1 MSIDGIKHIAVV
13 GAGYMGGGI
22 AQTFAAH
29 GYQVSI
35 ADVDAATAQQAL
47 ARLNAEAVDFE
58 THGLLPEG
66 SATAIE
72 ANLQAAESM
81 ESASAEADFIIEA
94 VPEIESIK
102 LGVLRRIAGANQTA
116 VIGTNTSAIPIT
128 ALAESVVHPE
138 RFLGVHWMNPA
149 PFIPCVEI
157 IPHTTTRPETVAQ
170 STDLMLD
177 LGKRPSTVSDRPGFV
192 ANRLQYALYK
202 EAATMLEEKV
212 ATAAEIDA
220 VVSNSFGFRLALFGP
235 FAIADMAGL
244 DVYQGGFRIM
254 ENAYGERFATPEVIA
269 KSVADGNL
277 GVKSG
282 RGILNLTSADQADL
296 VTYRNNAYV
305 QLNHL
310 RDKLG
315 ASPAQR

>member
-1 MSIDGIKHIAVV
+1 MSIDGITHIAVV

-22 AQTFAAH
+22 AQTCAAH

-35 ADVDAATAQQAL
+35 ADVDAASAQRSRD
-47 ARLNAEAVDFE
+47 RLHAEALDFE

-66 SATAIE
+66 SAMAIK
-72 ANLQAAESM
+72 ANLRAAESM
-81 ESASAEADFIIEA
+81 ESASADADYIFEA
-94 VPEIESIK
+94 VPEVESIK
-102 LGVLRRIAGANQTA
+102 LGVLQRISGANATA
-116 VIGTNTSAIPIT
+116 IIGTNTSAIAINS
-128 ALAESVVHPE
+128 LADSVTNPQ

-157 IPHTTTRPETVAQ
+157 IPHATTRAELVSQ
-170 STDLMLD
+170 STELMLA
-177 LGKRPSTVSDRPGFV
+177 LGKRPSTIADKPGFV

-202 EAATMLEEKV
+202 EAATMLEENV

-244 DVYQGGFRIM
+244 DVYQDSFHVL

-282 RGILNLTSADQADL
+282 RGVLDLTSADQADL
-296 VTYRNNAYV
+296 VAYRNNAYV